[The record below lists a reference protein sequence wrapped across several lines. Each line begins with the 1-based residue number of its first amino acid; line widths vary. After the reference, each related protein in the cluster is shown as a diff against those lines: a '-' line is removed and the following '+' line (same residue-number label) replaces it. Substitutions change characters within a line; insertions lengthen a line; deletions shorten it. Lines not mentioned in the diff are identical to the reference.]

1 MVWYNIRKN
10 GKVFVMTHSQLKHI
24 VIMLA
29 AVSSFSLFAG
39 NWTLSGGVLTSSDGQ
54 WSFSGASKS
63 GTTLTVGACTSA
75 ATDGILDFRNTTVN
89 GESVTTIA
97 IANKT
102 TWGSANIKEFY
113 CDTLSKVA
121 DSLFS
126 GSTTL
131 EKIQVATLSNKSIG
145 SSAFKSCSSLTT
157 ANFGGL
163 ITGVSSESFNG
174 CQNLDVAAEDLI
186 SPNISSFALRA
197 FNNCKKLHGK
207 LVLNNVNSFSS
218 SGSCLNSIG
227 IEELVIQS
235 ENPSFTTFSTAAFA
249 SCTSLTNV
257 TIKSTKFTALGSSN
271 VFGGCTALKR
281 VTLDLPN
288 LNSVGTGTQNT
299 TKLLYGC
306 NALKE
311 VYIVGEPW
319 KDANGNDLMD
329 YALTKHLLISVPA
342 VAANTDAPKKCTV
355 YAIRH
360 LFRDFASAMSGKEPN
375 HAPPKC
381 YGVYVDQSSSR
392 KAYMVQSPYYKSGMF
407 VSVQ

>member
-1 MVWYNIRKN
+1 MRI
-10 GKVFVMTHSQLKHI
+10 QLKYM
-24 VIMLA
+24 VASLVA
-29 AVSSFSLFAG
+29 TSSFILFAG
-39 NWTLSGGVLTSSDGQ
+39 EWTLSGGVLTSSDGQ

-75 ATDGILDFRNTTVN
+75 AADGILDFRDTVVDGN
-89 GESVTTIA
+89 AITTIT
-97 IANKT
+97 IANNT

-113 CDTLSKVA
+113 CDTLSKVIT
-121 DSLFS
+121 SLFS

-131 EKIQVATLSNKSIG
+131 EKFYVTNLSNKSIQG
-145 SSAFKSCSSLTT
+145 SAFKNCSSLTT
-157 ANFGGL
+157 AYFGGL
-163 ITGVSSESFNG
+163 ITGVSSDSFNG

-197 FNNCKKLHGK
+197 FSNCKKLHGK

-271 VFGGCTALKR
+271 VFGGCTALKK
-281 VTLDLPN
+281 VTFDLPN

-306 NALKE
+306 SALKE

-319 KDANGNDLMD
+319 KNANGDDLMD
-329 YALTKHLLISVPA
+329 YALTKHILISVPA
-342 VAANTDAPKKCTV
+342 VTANTDAPKKCVV
-355 YAIRH
+355 YAIRN
-360 LFRDFASAMSGKEPN
+360 LFKQFASAMTGKEPD
-375 HAPPKC
+375 HAPRKC
-381 YGVYVDQSSSR
+381 YGVYADQNSSR
-392 KAYMVQSPYYKSGMF
+392 KAYMVQSPDYKSGMF